1 MQLGYN
7 RAMLPTPPLLFN
19 RPRLRA
25 QATRAAPHFAQHD
38 FLWHEAAARVEES
51 LSFIARRFSRILAFG
66 AHGLATPPGATL
78 LHAAFA
84 PLGNQPQVIVDEEC
98 LPFAPESFDA
108 ALCVLNLH
116 VVNDVPG
123 VLAQLQRCLKPD
135 GLLMAVVF
143 GGETLRE
150 LRSIF
155 ASVEAARSGGVSP
168 RVAPF
173 MDVRDGGAL
182 LQRAGFAL
190 PVADSELFTVS
201 YDNLFALMHEIRGM
215 GQANM
220 LQQQLQHFTPR
231 GFFLD
236 AAKRYAEEHTDS
248 DGRITA
254 TVEFITLTGWK
265 PAATQQQPA
274 KRGSGKVSLKDVL
287 KAPQ

>member
-1 MQLGYN
+1 MQQ
-7 RAMLPTPPLLFN
+7 TPPILFN

-25 QATRAAPHFAQHD
+25 QAQRAAPHFAQHA

-51 LSFIARRFSRILAFG
+51 LSFIARRFPRILAFG
-66 AHGLATPPGATL
+66 AQGFTAPTGATL

-84 PLGNQPQVIVDEEC
+84 PLGNQPQVIVDEER

-108 ALCVLNLH
+108 ALCLLNLH

-123 VLAQLQRCLKPD
+123 ALAQLQRCLKPD

-155 ASVEAARSGGVSP
+155 ASVEAARNGGVSP

-173 MDVRDGGAL
+173 MDVRDSGAL

-190 PVADSELFTVS
+190 PVADSEIFTVS

-231 GFFLD
+231 GFFID
-236 AAKRYAEEHTDS
+236 AAKRYAKEHSDS

-265 PAATQQQPA
+265 PAANQQQPA
-274 KRGSGKVSLKDVL
+274 KRGSGKISLKDVF
-287 KAPQ
+287 

>member
-1 MQLGYN
+1 MH
-7 RAMLPTPPLLFN
+7 PTPPMLFN
-19 RPRLRA
+19 RPRLRVQA
-25 QATRAAPHFAQHD
+25 QRAAPHFAQHD

-51 LSFIARRFSRILAFG
+51 LSFIARRFPRILAFG

-78 LHAAFA
+78 VHAAFT
-84 PLGNQPQVIVDEEC
+84 PLGNRPQVILDEEC

-108 ALCVLNLH
+108 ALCILNLH
-116 VVNDVPG
+116 TVNDVPG

-143 GGETLRE
+143 GGETLHE

-168 RVAPF
+168 RIAPF

-201 YDNLFALMHEIRGM
+201 YDNLFALMHEIRGC

-220 LQQQLQHFTPR
+220 LQHQLQHFTPR

-236 AAKRYAEEHTDS
+236 AAKRYAEEYSDS
-248 DGRITA
+248 DERITA

-265 PAATQQQPA
+265 PAASQQQPA
-274 KRGSGKVSLKDVL
+274 KRGSGQVSLKDVL
-287 KAPQ
+287 K

>member
-1 MQLGYN
+1 MQ
-7 RAMLPTPPLLFN
+7 ATPPLLFN

-25 QATRAAPHFAQHD
+25 QAKRAAPHFAQHD

-51 LSFIARRFSRILAFG
+51 LSFITRRFTRILAFG
-66 AHGLATPPGATL
+66 AHGLAAPHGSTL
-78 LHAAFA
+78 VHAAYA
-84 PLGNQPQVIVDEEC
+84 PLGAMPQLIVDEEC

-108 ALCVLNLH
+108 ALCILNLH
-116 VVNDVPG
+116 TVNDVPG
-123 VLAQLQRCLKPD
+123 TLAQLQRCLKPD
-135 GLLMAVVF
+135 GLFMAVVF

-155 ASVEAARSGGVSP
+155 ARVEAARSGGVSP
-168 RVAPF
+168 RIAPF

-201 YDNLFALMHEIRGM
+201 YEHLFALMHEIRGM

-220 LQQQLQHFTPR
+220 LQHQLQHFTPR

-236 AAKRYAEEHTDS
+236 AAKCYAEAHHNS
-248 DGRITA
+248 DGRISA
-254 TVEFITLTGWK
+254 TIEFITLTGWK
-265 PAATQQQPA
+265 PSPTQQQPA
-274 KRGSGKVSLKDVL
+274 KRGSGKISLKDVF
-287 KAPQ
+287 